1 VDHPTS
7 IARPEQWRQ
16 TALVAAGIAALELLA
31 LGLLVMFLIVRPLL
45 ADDGAPAAKAK
56 TAAPAAKQQP
66 AATGGKAAPAGPKLA
81 RRETSVIV
89 LNGNG
94 IGGMAS
100 ERADLVRTKGYL
112 VAGTANAPRQDF
124 AQSIVMYRPGF
135 EAEARRLAKDF
146 HVKRVLPLDGMK
158 PRDLQG
164 AHVALIVGRS

>member
-16 TALVAAGIAALELLA
+16 TAIVAAGIAALELLV
-31 LGLLVMFLIVRPLL
+31 LGILVMFLIVRPLL
-45 ADDGAPAAKAK
+45 ADDGVPTAKTA
-56 TAAPAAKQQP
+56 TAAPAKQQ
-66 AATGGKAAPAGPKLA
+66 AATTEGKAAPTAPELA

-100 ERADLVRTKGYL
+100 EKADLVRTKGYL
-112 VAGTANAPRQDF
+112 IAGTANAPRQDF

-135 EAEARRLAKDF
+135 EAEARRLAQDF
-146 HVKRVLPLDGMK
+146 RVKRVLPLDGMK

-164 AHVALIVGRS
+164 AHVALIVGSS